1 MKIKEINIENKSYPK
16 QLRMIKEPPK
26 RLYVLGNEK
35 ILNNECF
42 SIVGS
47 RNCTEY
53 GADVARSFANQLAQK
68 RYNYC

>member
-1 MKIKEINIENKSYPK
+1 MNIKEIEIDNKFYPE
-16 QLRMIKEPPK
+16 QLRNIKNPPPK
-26 RLYVLGNEK
+26 LYVLGNENL
-35 ILNNECF
+35 LNNECF